1 MNGYYNTFQIQCTR
15 KGGVVASK
23 IVTTKNGQP
32 IEPMSV
38 ALTPIDLSRILDN
51 LALIRQHIREVEE
64 ESGIAV
70 NAQNTPTTIPQY
82 RWVLMEKGSSR
93 VQEKSQHWYFYEG
106 HALDAGEEVRW
117 DIFVF
122 INLSFLP
129 RFIIYIRVCI

>member
-1 MNGYYNTFQIQCTR
+1 M
-15 KGGVVASK
+15 
-23 IVTTKNGQP
+23 
-32 IEPMSV
+32 

-51 LALIRQHIREVEE
+51 LALIRQDIREVEE